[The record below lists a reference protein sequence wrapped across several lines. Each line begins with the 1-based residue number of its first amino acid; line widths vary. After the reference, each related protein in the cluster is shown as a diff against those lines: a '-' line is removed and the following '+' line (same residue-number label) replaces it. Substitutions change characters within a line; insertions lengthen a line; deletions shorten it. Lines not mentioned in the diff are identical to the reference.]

1 MWRTSHYFWHVQPKI
16 RQMMRLIPANPVTE
30 RSCFSPLLGF
40 GSRYKPPT
48 LQGKISSLHLY
59 TQTRMEKLCFKMTE
73 WFFFPSL
80 YCWNVTDYVVLNL
93 YTLFM
98 VYVVKYSWNPEVIY
112 LDQSIKIPVCF
123 DMFMLIVYSRAYNSS
138 CHNTGVDIQKL
149 LLVTLLVFKIW
160 LYFTVSAKCLYFP

>member
-1 MWRTSHYFWHVQPKI
+1 MFSQRSDKWWDWSLPTQWQKGAASPRCLGLAPDTSRRHCKARFRHCI
-16 RQMMRLIPANPVTE
+16 STL
-30 RSCFSPLLGF
+30 
-40 GSRYKPPT
+40 KPGWKNCVSKWP
-48 LQGKISSLHLY
+48 SD
-59 TQTRMEKLCFKMTE
+59 
-73 WFFFPSL
+73 FFFHSL